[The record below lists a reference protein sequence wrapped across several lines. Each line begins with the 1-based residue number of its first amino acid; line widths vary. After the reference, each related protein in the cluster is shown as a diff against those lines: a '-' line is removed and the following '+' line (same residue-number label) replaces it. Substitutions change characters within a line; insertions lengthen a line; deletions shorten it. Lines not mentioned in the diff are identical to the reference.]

1 MIIHW
6 PGILT
11 SSAILEIISLVDH
24 HLIKDIYIY
33 IYICIYIYYVNI
45 YMYIYTYVL
54 SCTVAFVYV
63 RMVLYIEYIRV
74 DNRDLS

>member
-1 MIIHW
+1 
-6 PGILT
+6 
-11 SSAILEIISLVDH
+11 
-24 HLIKDIYIY
+24 
-33 IYICIYIYYVNI
+33 
-45 YMYIYTYVL
+45 MYIYTYVL